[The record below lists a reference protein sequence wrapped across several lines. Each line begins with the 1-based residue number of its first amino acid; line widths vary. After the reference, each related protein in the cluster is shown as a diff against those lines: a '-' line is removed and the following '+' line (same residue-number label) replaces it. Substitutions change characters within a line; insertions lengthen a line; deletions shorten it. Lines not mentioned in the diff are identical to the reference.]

1 MREDGNDVAVVAT
14 GLRVPEALKAADL
27 LAQEGIKATVVNV
40 HTIKPFDVE
49 TITAVAEKCGAVV
62 TAEEHSVIGG
72 LYSATCE
79 ALMGKANIKM
89 DRVGVE
95 DKFGQSGTPTSLFKE
110 YGLTAENIANKA
122 KALLK

>member
-1 MREDGNDVAVVAT
+1 M
-14 GLRVPEALKAADL
+14 
-27 LAQEGIKATVVNV
+27 
-40 HTIKPFDVE
+40 
-49 TITAVAEKCGAVV
+49 AEKCGAVV